1 LNIEKEQAEKLKR
14 YFLNAD
20 PILWGVLEA
29 RNKKNR
35 LKEIKA
41 LGFLADYS
49 EGVNPTYD
57 KINQDLLVELGIEG
71 ILGRIV
77 VPQVLKR
84 FDKEVLSALRRNWEQ
99 GRTPDK
105 KYLKE
110 IKLYQGRPWIGKDK
124 WEGNRL
130 AQPKDPAH
138 IFVQIN
144 TQFDYVERWTVF
156 AGLWL
161 EEIEPLFSPM
171 IEGLRE
177 SSNMDSGLKSAAARE
192 I

>member
-1 LNIEKEQAEKLKR
+1 MNIGKEQAEKLKR

-20 PILWGVLEA
+20 PILWGVLET

-35 LKEIKA
+35 LKEIKN
-41 LGFLADYS
+41 LGFLVDYS
-49 EGVNPTYD
+49 NGVNPTYD

-71 ILGRIV
+71 ILDHIV

-84 FDKEVLSALRRNWEQ
+84 FNKEVLSALRRNWEQ
-99 GRTPDK
+99 ARTPDK

-110 IKLYQGRPWIGKDK
+110 KKLYRPRRFFPRDE

-156 AGLWL
+156 AGLWF
-161 EEIEPLFSPM
+161 EEIEPLFSSVR
-171 IEGLRE
+171 I
-177 SSNMDSGLKSAAARE
+177 SGGSKPVM
-192 I
+192 